1 MQLRMNKLYRFIN
14 SVYIFLF
21 NRIKSFEFIIFTG
34 SKIKVKKDKSVLIF
48 DYHEYYDND
57 KCCGD
62 VD

>member
-1 MQLRMNKLYRFIN
+1 M
-14 SVYIFLF
+14 
-21 NRIKSFEFIIFTG
+21 SFEFIIFTG
-34 SKIKVKKDKSVLIF
+34 SKIKKKDKSVLIFF

>member
-1 MQLRMNKLYRFIN
+1 M
-14 SVYIFLF
+14 
-21 NRIKSFEFIIFTG
+21 SFEFIIFTG
-34 SKIKVKKDKSVLIF
+34 SKIKKKDKSVLIF